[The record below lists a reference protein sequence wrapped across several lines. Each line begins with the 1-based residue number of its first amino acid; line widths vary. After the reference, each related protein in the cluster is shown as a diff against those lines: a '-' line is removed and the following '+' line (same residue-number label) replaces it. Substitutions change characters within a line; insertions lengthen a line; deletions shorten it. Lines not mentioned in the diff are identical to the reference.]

1 MRKEAAV
8 AMKRVQYACLNQT
21 VHFQL
26 KEDMS
31 QDMAV
36 RAAKAEY
43 EDYKERLDRSKTA
56 YKIIS
61 EQTQNDG
68 SIIVKIKRQINQ
80 YDVGN
85 YLD

>member
-1 MRKEAAV
+1 
-8 AMKRVQYACLNQT
+8 
-21 VHFQL
+21 
-26 KEDMS
+26 MS

-36 RAAKAEY
+36 RAVKAEY
-43 EDYKERLDRSKTA
+43 EDYKEKLDRSKTA

>member
-1 MRKEAAV
+1 
-8 AMKRVQYACLNQT
+8 MKRVQYACLNQT
-21 VHFQL
+21 VHFHL

-36 RAAKAEY
+36 RAVKAEY
-43 EDYKERLDRSKTA
+43 EDYKEKLDRSKTA

>member
-1 MRKEAAV
+1 MLR
-8 AMKRVQYACLNQT
+8 RNLHQYACLNQT

-26 KEDMS
+26 KEGMS
-31 QDMAV
+31 QDIAV
-36 RAAKAEY
+36 RAVKAEY
-43 EDYKERLDRSKTA
+43 EDYKEKIDRSKTA